1 MSKDSTSATA
11 TIAYSALDQLRAS
24 RESVIWLT
32 ALMKAIHTDIEHGKG
47 YNVVALASL
56 GQYIGLDCMSLL
68 DNRTTE
74 LQKQLD
80 ALEAI
85 RDSCLFPGSS
95 DQDRL

>member
-1 MSKDSTSATA
+1 MSKDSTNTIA

-32 ALMKAIHTDIEHGKG
+32 ALMRAIHTDMEYEKG
-47 YNVVALASL
+47 SNVVALASL
-56 GQYIGLDCMSLL
+56 GQYIGLDCVSLL
-68 DNRTTE
+68 DNRTIE

-85 RDSCLFPGSS
+85 RGSCLFSGSRE
-95 DQDRL
+95 QDRL

>member
-1 MSKDSTSATA
+1 MSKESTSTTA

-32 ALMKAIHTDIEHGKG
+32 ALMRAIHTDMEYEKG
-47 YNVVALASL
+47 SNVVALASL
-56 GQYIGLDCMSLL
+56 GQYIGLDCVSLL
-68 DNRTTE
+68 DNRTIE

-85 RDSCLFPGSS
+85 GHL
-95 DQDRL
+95 